1 MTQQELQLIRR
12 SIKKHIGDRIRLS
25 ANQGRHRF
33 ETSEGVILET
43 YPNIFVVQII
53 SENPEKNHRKV
64 SFSYHDVITK
74 DVRMVLL
81 SAKV

>member
-12 SIKKHIGDRIRLS
+12 SIKHHIGDRIKLS

-33 ETSEGVILET
+33 ETSEGIILET
-43 YPNIFVVQII
+43 YPNIFVVQLI
-53 SENPEKNHRKV
+53 SDKPEQNNRKV
-64 SFSYHDVITK
+64 SFSYQDVITR

-81 SAKV
+81 

>member
-12 SIKKHIGDRIRLS
+12 SIKQHIGDRIKLS

-43 YPNIFVVQII
+43 YPNIFVVQLI
-53 SENPEKNHRKV
+53 SDKPEQNNRKV
-64 SFSYHDVITK
+64 SFSYQDVITR

-81 SAKV
+81 